1 MRGDQLARKWR
12 VARAIEASSNGLTVA
27 KFVKRGETGKS
38 TIDRNMEN
46 PQTDGSPPP
55 LQQEGRSGQPLGFRC
70 ISKFKIPVLFFS
82 TPQSESSF
90 LRRNT

>member
-1 MRGDQLARKWR
+1 MRGDQLARRWR

-55 LQQEGRSGQPLGFRC
+55 Y
-70 ISKFKIPVLFFS
+70 SKRVDLANRWAFVVYLNSKSL
-82 TPQSESSF
+82 SSF
-90 LRRNT
+90 LAPPNRNRLF

>member
-1 MRGDQLARKWR
+1 MRGDQLARQWR

-46 PQTDGSPPP
+46 PQTDGS
-55 LQQEGRSGQPLGFRC
+55 QQEGRSGQPLGFRC
-70 ISKFKIPVLFFS
+70 ISKFKIPILFFS